1 MNPRGQDQRPRVLF
15 CELVAVLQNFRRKH
29 FHAVLESVVH
39 FDLYAVR
46 VNVDFYAHMSVKPDF
61 VVVELIGI
69 VGQFIDELH
78 GVFLSANDNLHV
90 KTEPVRGVEKRPPID

>member
-1 MNPRGQDQRPRVLF
+1 MNQRGLNQRPRVLF

-61 VVVELIGI
+61 VVVELVGI
-69 VGQFIDELH
+69 VAQFIDELH
-78 GVFLSANDNLHV
+78 GVFLSSDGHFHV
-90 KTEPVRGVEKRPPID
+90 DP

>member
-1 MNPRGQDQRPRVLF
+1 MNQRGLDQRPSVFF
-15 CELVAVLQNFRRKH
+15 CELVAVLKNFRRKH

-46 VNVDFYAHMSVKPDF
+46 VNVDFYAHMSVKPDL

-69 VGQFIDELH
+69 VAQLIDELH
-78 GVFLSANDNLHV
+78 GVLLSSDDHFHV
-90 KTEPVRGVEKRPPID
+90 YP

>member
-1 MNPRGQDQRPRVLF
+1 MNQRGLNQRPRVFF

-39 FDLYAVR
+39 FDLDAVR
-46 VNVDFYAHMSVKPDF
+46 ANVDFYAHMSVKPDF

-69 VGQFIDELH
+69 VAQFIDELH
-78 GVFLSANDNLHV
+78 GVFLPSDDHFHV
-90 KTEPVRGVEKRPPID
+90 DS